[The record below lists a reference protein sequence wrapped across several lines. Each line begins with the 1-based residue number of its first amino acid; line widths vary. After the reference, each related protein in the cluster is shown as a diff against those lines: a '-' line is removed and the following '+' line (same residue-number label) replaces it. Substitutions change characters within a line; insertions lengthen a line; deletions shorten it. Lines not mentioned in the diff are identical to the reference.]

1 MTEEIIDEAEAK
13 KKAAPAKPVEK
24 PDSFEVAPPE
34 NIEYDDKDKIFH
46 GCRQNS
52 DFRKKYGERWRAVS
66 NALAHIATHYYR
78 SKRDR

>member
-24 PDSFEVAPPE
+24 PDSFEMIEPE
-34 NIEYDDKDKIFH
+34 IEHDDKDKFVH
-46 GCRQNS
+46 GAKHND
-52 DFRKKYGERWRAVS
+52 DFRKKYGDKWRAIA
-66 NALAHIATHYYR
+66 NALAHVHTHYYR